1 MSLLKGNW
9 ILKILSLILAVGTYL
24 YISTEIENAEKKERG
39 VVDPSYKLIKL
50 TAKTL
55 PVKVRLTGAPA
66 EGYKVLAE
74 KVSSN
79 PPTITAIGPE
89 ALLEDAQS
97 AETALVDLS
106 DESKTVVKNIPLE
119 SVAGI
124 HLAGESYTV
133 QVTAPIE
140 KSEN

>member
-1 MSLLKGNW
+1 M
-9 ILKILSLILAVGTYL
+9 
-24 YISTEIENAEKKERG
+24 
-39 VVDPSYKLIKL
+39 
-50 TAKTL
+50 
-55 PVKVRLTGAPA
+55 
-66 EGYKVLAE
+66 LAE